1 MADVQAQ
8 LEDHLKNGKD
18 WSKMETPVPGVF
30 VVKVPETKTR
40 PALLFIEVNPVK
52 SDGNPMKKKGLFI
65 RNKEMY
71 LAFKEALEED
81 AIFTILQNIEAVNP
95 EVKGAGASKKL
106 EM

>member
-8 LEDHLKNGKD
+8 LKEHLKNGKD

-30 VVKVPETKTR
+30 IVKVPETKTR
-40 PALLFIEVNPVK
+40 PALLFIEVNPLK
-52 SDGNPMKKKGLFI
+52 SDGNPMKRKGLFI

-81 AIFTILQNIEAVNP
+81 TIFTILQNIETVNP
-95 EVKGAGASKKL
+95 EVKGAGATKKL
-106 EM
+106 DM

>member
-1 MADVQAQ
+1 MANIQGQ
-8 LEDHLKNGKD
+8 LEEHLKNGKD
-18 WSKMETPVPGVF
+18 WAKMETPVPGVF

-40 PALLFIEVNPVK
+40 PALLFIEVNPLK
-52 SDGNPMKKKGLFI
+52 SDGKPLKKKGLFI

-95 EVKGAGASKKL
+95 EVKGAGATKKL